1 MIANRLAQRAGSA
14 VTVGVAVYVLSLPD
28 GAPISI
34 KALCAHFSE
43 GEILIGRALRELEA
57 DGWIERRVERT
68 TGGRIRTRTFF
79 YDDPARRHREPTP
92 EPYEPY
98 RPNGP
103 YEPYGPP
110 APPSSSPTPAPTPA
124 TARASDPNRAPGLAP
139 LPALAPALLPLPAP
153 APAPAP
159 APEETPA
166 APKEPPCPVPRTA
179 PASLTPTSLT
189 PTSVTPTSLTSAS
202 PTPSEAEAATA
213 VLGALRVRDARLLLS
228 ERETRQ
234 LVPAVVGWMRIGAE
248 AAEIVEAL
256 TSGLPA
262 RIDRRP
268 ARLLAYRL
276 RTCAPSRH
284 RDATTDTTATAAGT
298 TAGTAASGAAG
309 RAPGALTA
317 VPPLQNCDGCD
328 RAFRSPRPGKCR
340 DCRDSS
346 DCHRPEGGKGER
358 AQPGD
363 SGRESPGSTG
373 SEQTRNATVMY
384 AQ

>member
-68 TGGRIRTRTFF
+68 AGGRIRTRTFF

-98 RPNGP
+98 ELYKPNGP
-103 YEPYGPP
+103 FEPYGPP
-110 APPSSSPTPAPTPA
+110 APPSSSSPPSSSPTPAPTPA

-139 LPALAPALLPLPAP
+139 LTALAPAETPT
-153 APAPAP
+153 
-159 APEETPA
+159 APE
-166 APKEPPCPVPRTA
+166 EPPCPVPRTA
-179 PASLTPTSLT
+179 PASLTPTSVTPASLT
-189 PTSVTPTSLTSAS
+189 PTSSTPTSITPASPAAAS

-234 LVPAVVGWMRIGAE
+234 LVPAVVGWMRLGAE

-276 RTCAPSRH
+276 RTCTPSRH
-284 RDATTDTTATAAGT
+284 RDTPADRTAGT
-298 TAGTAASGAAG
+298 TTGTTPGTATG
-309 RAPGALTA
+309 RAPGAVTA

-340 DCRDSS
+340 DCRDCSG
-346 DCHRPEGGKGER
+346 RPE
-358 AQPGD
+358 
-363 SGRESPGSTG
+363 SGN
-373 SEQTRNATVMY
+373 SEQRGTCPAG
-384 AQ
+384 

>member
-1 MIANRLAQRAGSA
+1 MPSGVTHVRARHTRDFTVIANRLAQRAGSA

-68 TGGRIRTRTFF
+68 AGGRIRTRTFF
-79 YDDPARRHREPTP
+79 YDDPARRHREPMP
-92 EPYEPY
+92 EPYALHK
-98 RPNGP
+98 PNGP
-103 YEPYGPP
+103 HRPYGPP
-110 APPSSSPTPAPTPA
+110 APPAPTPVP
-124 TARASDPNRAPGLAP
+124 S
-139 LPALAPALLPLPAP
+139 PAP
-153 APAPAP
+153 APAPATARVSGPDRAPVLAPLPDP
-159 APEETPA
+159 AP
-166 APKEPPCPVPRTA
+166 APVPEDPPHPVPRAA
-179 PASLTPTSLT
+179 PASTAPTSTTPASPAAVSLT
-189 PTSVTPTSLTSAS
+189 PS
-202 PTPSEAEAATA
+202 SEADAATA

-228 ERETRQ
+228 EREIRQ
-234 LVPAVVGWMRIGAE
+234 LVPAVVGWMRLGAQ

-256 TSGLPA
+256 TIGLPA

-276 RTCAPSRH
+276 RTCAPSRLG
-284 RDATTDTTATAAGT
+284 DATTDTTAGT
-298 TAGTAASGAAG
+298 TTGATTGTGAGS
-309 RAPGALTA
+309 APGAVMA

-340 DCRDSS
+340 DCRDSP
-346 DCHRPEGGKGER
+346 DFQHPEGGTNER
-358 AQPGD
+358 TQPGD
-363 SGRESPGSTG
+363 SGRESPGGTG
-373 SEQTRNATVMY
+373 CEQTRNATVMY